1 MADIYLDSL
10 EVCRRLSAACAK
22 AGSQKAFAE
31 KHGIST
37 AYLCDVLNARREPGP
52 SVLDAI
58 GLVKVTRY
66 RAKAPTA
73 PKGKKGD
80 EE

>member
-1 MADIYLDSL
+1 MPEIYLDSI
-10 EVCRRLSAACAK
+10 EVCRRLSAAVKK

-52 SVLDAI
+52 SVLEAI
-58 GLVKVTRY
+58 GLMKVTRY
-66 RAKAPTA
+66 RV
-73 PKGKKGD
+73 KKVTG
-80 EE
+80 E